1 MLEKTLQDRYKII
14 RHLGSGGF
22 SSTFLAIDQQQPD
35 SPYYVIKQLE
45 PQLTDSVHL
54 QLARRLF
61 KTEAKVLQKLG
72 SHPQIPQLLDH
83 FEENQEFYLVQEFID
98 GHDLS
103 DELTSGKQL
112 SESDVIC
119 LLQDILET
127 LAFVHQQNVIHRD
140 IKPSNLIRRHSD
152 YKIVLIDFGAVKQI
166 GTQTVS
172 SSGLPPL
179 TIAIGTPGY
188 LPSEQ
193 ASGMPK
199 FNSDI
204 YAVGMIGISALTGM
218 SPTRQEFPKDLD
230 TGEICWSH
238 LTDATQGLINILD
251 KMVCYDFR
259 DRYQSVEAVLSD
271 LQKLQLSAEESEFL
285 HLEDSP
291 ASTEVTAT
299 FEVTTASSQ
308 PEDSK
313 NSEVLTEAV
322 EQIKLVDKRRTV
334 KPAIFVGLGVV
345 GVLVGFSSLVTF
357 PKIVSKSPFS
367 PTTSSVSSTST
378 SQNSQVLELLNKA
391 DKFRESQKYTEALAV
406 YDQVLQLDPKL
417 KSARWGQCYGL
428 NVLQRY
434 EEALKSCELALSLDP
449 NYTEALSSRGYAFN
463 ALKRYQ
469 EALKSYEQALKIKP
483 DYFEA
488 WVNQAATLY
497 NLQRYDEALVA
508 YNKVLQFKPNYPE
521 AWNNKGTALTALKND
536 QAALEAYDKAVQLKP
551 DYPEAWNNRG
561 VLLETMQRSQDALT
575 SYEKA
580 IQLQP
585 DYSVAKENRQR
596 VLKSLKR

>member
-14 RHLGSGGF
+14 RPLGSGGF
-22 SSTFLAIDQQQPD
+22 SATFLAIDQQQPD

-103 DELTSGKQL
+103 DELISGKQL

-119 LLQDILET
+119 LLQDILGT

-204 YAVGMIGISALTGM
+204 YAVGMIGISALTGL
-218 SPTRQEFPKDLD
+218 SPTRQEFPKDPD
-230 TGEICWSH
+230 TGEICWTH
-238 LTDATQGLINILD
+238 LTDASQRLINILD

-271 LQKLQLSAEESEFL
+271 LQKLQLAIEEGESL
-285 HLEDSP
+285 HLQDSP
-291 ASTEVTAT
+291 ASAEVTAT

-313 NSEVLTEAV
+313 NSQVLTEAA
-322 EQIKLVDKRRTV
+322 EPIKLVHKRQTV
-334 KPAIFVGLGVV
+334 KPAIFVGLAVV
-345 GVLVGFSSLVTF
+345 GVLVGFSSLITF
-357 PKIVSKSPFS
+357 PKIVSKSSFS
-367 PTTSSVSSTST
+367 PSTSSVGSTST
-378 SQNSQVLELLNKA
+378 PPTSQAVDLLNKA
-391 DKFRESQKYTEALAV
+391 DKLRESQKYTEALAV
-406 YDQVLQLDPKL
+406 YNQALQLDPKL

-428 NVLQRY
+428 NVMQRY
-434 EEALKSCELALSLDP
+434 EEALKSCEQALSLDP
-449 NYTEALSSRGYAFN
+449 NYVEALSSRGYAFN
-463 ALKRYQ
+463 ALKQYQ

-497 NLQRYDEALVA
+497 NLQRYDEALAA
-508 YNKVLQFKPNYPE
+508 YNKVLEFKPNYPE
-521 AWNNKGTALTALKND
+521 AWNNKGTALTALKNE
-536 QAALEAYDKAVQLKP
+536 QAALEAYDKAIQLKP

-596 VLKSLKR
+596 VLKSLKP

>member
-14 RHLGSGGF
+14 RPLGSGGF
-22 SSTFLAIDQQQPD
+22 SATFLAIDQQQPD

-103 DELTSGKQL
+103 DELISGKQL

-119 LLQDILET
+119 LLQDILGT

-204 YAVGMIGISALTGM
+204 YAVGMIGISALTGL
-218 SPTRQEFPKDLD
+218 SPTRQEFPKDPD
-230 TGEICWSH
+230 TGEICWTH
-238 LTDATQGLINILD
+238 LTDASQRLINILD

-271 LQKLQLSAEESEFL
+271 LQKLQLAIEQGESL
-285 HLEDSP
+285 HLQDSP
-291 ASTEVTAT
+291 ASAEVTAT
-299 FEVTTASSQ
+299 FEVTTASSL

-313 NSEVLTEAV
+313 NSQVLTEAA
-322 EQIKLVDKRRTV
+322 EPIKLVHKRQTV
-334 KPAIFVGLGVV
+334 KPAIFIGLGVV
-345 GVLVGFSSLVTF
+345 GVLVGFSSLITF
-357 PKIVSKSPFS
+357 PKIVSKSSFS
-367 PTTSSVSSTST
+367 PSTSSVGSTST
-378 SQNSQVLELLNKA
+378 PPTSQAVDLLNKA
-391 DKFRESQKYTEALAV
+391 DKLRESQKYTEALAV
-406 YDQVLQLDPKL
+406 YNQALQLDPKL

-428 NVLQRY
+428 NVMQRY
-434 EEALKSCELALSLDP
+434 EEALKSCEQALSLDP
-449 NYTEALSSRGYAFN
+449 NYVEALSSRGYAFN
-463 ALKRYQ
+463 ALKQYQ

-497 NLQRYDEALVA
+497 NLQRYDEALAA
-508 YNKVLQFKPNYPE
+508 YNKVLEFKPNYPE
-521 AWNNKGTALTALKND
+521 AWNNKGTALTALKKE
-536 QAALEAYDKAVQLKP
+536 QAALEAYDKAIQLKP

-596 VLKSLKR
+596 VLKSLKP